1 MGLSL
6 RQRFFLPALEVIRYQ
21 AKQRDLMTTHAKESL
36 PQEQDPGNY
45 TAMNPKRDRI
55 NRERERE
62 KKEKLLTS
70 AVNIK
75 LLGGY

>member
-1 MGLSL
+1 
-6 RQRFFLPALEVIRYQ
+6 
-21 AKQRDLMTTHAKESL
+21 MTTHAKESL

-45 TAMNPKRDRI
+45 TAMNPKRVRQ
-55 NRERERE
+55 NKQREREK

-70 AVNIK
+70 AVDIK

>member
-1 MGLSL
+1 
-6 RQRFFLPALEVIRYQ
+6 
-21 AKQRDLMTTHAKESL
+21 MTTHAKESL